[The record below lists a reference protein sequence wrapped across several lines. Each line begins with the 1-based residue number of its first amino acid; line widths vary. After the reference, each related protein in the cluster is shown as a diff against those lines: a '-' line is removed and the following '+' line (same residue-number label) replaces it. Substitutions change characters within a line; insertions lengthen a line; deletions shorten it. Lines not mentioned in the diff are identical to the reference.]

1 MNPKPLV
8 ILALLLAGCGG
19 NSDDE
24 PDSGPVYT
32 PGCPPTIPACV
43 VQPPAPP
50 ASHAA

>member
-1 MNPKPLV
+1 MKSASLF
-8 ILALLLAGCGG
+8 LALLLLAGCGG

-32 PGCPPTIPACV
+32 PDCPPTIPACV
-43 VQPPAPP
+43 VQPTAPP